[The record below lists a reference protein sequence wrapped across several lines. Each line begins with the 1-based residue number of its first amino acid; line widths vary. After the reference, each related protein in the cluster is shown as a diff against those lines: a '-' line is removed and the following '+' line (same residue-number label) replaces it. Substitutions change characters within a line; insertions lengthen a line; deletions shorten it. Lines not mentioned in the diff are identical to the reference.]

1 MAEGE
6 KWKIQDVG
14 RLLKE
19 SFKAILHGQFLLR
32 LNVGRYFIHIVYT
45 FFLFGM
51 LIWFSLGV
59 DSTLAKVEKNQ
70 AAIKELEIEHANLE
84 FELRTLNR
92 RAALNEM
99 LKEAGS
105 KVTEPQKPATVLKKD
120 HTRPDLLQAGC
131 RHRG

>member
-1 MAEGE
+1 MAEGQ

-32 LNVGRYFIHIVYT
+32 LNIGRYFIHIVYT

-51 LIWFSLGV
+51 LIWFSLVV
-59 DSTLAKVEKNQ
+59 DNTLAKVEKNQ
-70 AAIKELEIEHANLE
+70 AAIKELEIEHADLE

-92 RAALNEM
+92 RATLRDM
-99 LKEAGS
+99 LKASGS
-105 KVTEPQKPATVLKKD
+105 KVAEPEKPATVLKK
-120 HTRPDLLQAGC
+120 
-131 RHRG
+131 

>member
-1 MAEGE
+1 MVEGQ

-19 SFKAILHGQFLLR
+19 SVKAILHGQFLLR
-32 LNVGRYFIHIVYT
+32 LNIGRYFIHIVWT

-92 RAALNEM
+92 RAALEEM

-105 KVTEPQKPATVLKKD
+105 KVTEPQKPATVLKK
-120 HTRPDLLQAGC
+120 
-131 RHRG
+131 

>member
-1 MAEGE
+1 MAEGQ
-6 KWKIQDVG
+6 KWRIQDVG

-19 SFKAILHGQFLLR
+19 SVKAILHGQFLLR
-32 LNVGRYFIHIVYT
+32 LNIGRYFIHIVWT

-70 AAIKELEIEHANLE
+70 AAIKELEIEHSNLE

-92 RAALNEM
+92 RAALEEM

-105 KVTEPQKPATVLKKD
+105 KVTEPQKPATVLKK
-120 HTRPDLLQAGC
+120 
-131 RHRG
+131 

>member
-14 RLLKE
+14 RLIKE
-19 SFKAILHGQFLLR
+19 SVKAILHGQFLLR

-92 RAALNEM
+92 RAALDEM

-105 KVTEPQKPATVLKKD
+105 KVTEPQKPATVLKK
-120 HTRPDLLQAGC
+120 
-131 RHRG
+131 

>member
-1 MAEGE
+1 MGEGQ

-19 SFKAILHGQFLLR
+19 SVKAILHGQFLLR
-32 LNVGRYFIHIVYT
+32 LNIGRYFIHIVYT

-51 LIWFSLGV
+51 LIWFSLVV
-59 DSTLAKVEKNQ
+59 DSTLARVEKNQ

-92 RAALNEM
+92 RAALEEL
-99 LKEAGS
+99 LKASGS
-105 KVTEPQKPATVLKKD
+105 KVTEPEKPAPVLQK
-120 HTRPDLLQAGC
+120 
-131 RHRG
+131 

>member
-1 MAEGE
+1 MAEE
-6 KWKIQDVG
+6 RKWKIQDVG

-32 LNVGRYFIHIVYT
+32 LNIGRYFIHIVYT

-51 LIWFSLGV
+51 LIWFSLVV
-59 DSTLAKVEKNQ
+59 DNTLAKVEKNQ

-92 RAALNEM
+92 RAALM
-99 LKEAGS
+99 DLLKESGS
-105 KVTEPQKPATVLKKD
+105 KVTQPDKPATVLKK
-120 HTRPDLLQAGC
+120 
-131 RHRG
+131 

>member
-6 KWKIQDVG
+6 KWKLQDVG
-14 RLLKE
+14 RLIKE
-19 SFKAILHGQFLLR
+19 SVKAILHGQFLLR

-105 KVTEPQKPATVLKKD
+105 KVTEPQKPATVLKK
-120 HTRPDLLQAGC
+120 
-131 RHRG
+131 

>member
-1 MAEGE
+1 MAEGQ

-19 SFKAILHGQFLLR
+19 SVKAILHGQFLLR
-32 LNVGRYFIHIVYT
+32 LNIGRYFIHIVWT

-70 AAIKELEIEHANLE
+70 AAIKELEIEHSNLE

-92 RAALNEM
+92 RAALEDL
-99 LKEAGS
+99 LKESGS
-105 KVTEPQKPATVLKKD
+105 KVTEPQKPATVLKK
-120 HTRPDLLQAGC
+120 
-131 RHRG
+131 